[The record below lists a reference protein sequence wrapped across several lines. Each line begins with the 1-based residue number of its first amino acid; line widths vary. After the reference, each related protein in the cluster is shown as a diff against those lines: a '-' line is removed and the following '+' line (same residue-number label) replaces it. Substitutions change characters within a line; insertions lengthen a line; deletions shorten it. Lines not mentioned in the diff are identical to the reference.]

1 MEKSISF
8 SALGVRIEI
17 HLVSYICNSV
27 IVVVVVPMPFQ
38 IFLAF
43 HLALFVGRVFLCSCS
58 KFVIE

>member
-27 IVVVVVPMPFQ
+27 IVVVVPMPFQ

-43 HLALFVGRVFLCSCS
+43 HLALFVGRVLLCSCS
-58 KFVIE
+58 KFFIE